1 MLAGTAGT
9 VAGVVL
15 LSGWLLLRT
24 RGDTSSPEALA
35 GPRAAAS
42 LPVST
47 PSPDRPEGLRDVL
60 TGVSFP
66 YPGPRWDDEPLPGPH
81 NAAVV
86 ADHWACEY
94 DRCYHGMI
102 ASGGPVAGTDLRAF
116 ALREGDEL
124 HVKYVGK
131 LRTETRLASAATT
144 VAGHPAWQARWRV
157 VPADP
162 DGPAATAWLLAIDGG
177 GGKYDWIYG
186 VVDDGDP
193 NLTPSTFDTVLRT
206 IAISRR

>member
-1 MLAGTAGT
+1 MRGWCGSRGVGCRTVGVEGRERERAYGAGVERERSWPTFVLAGTAGT

-66 YPGPRWDDEPLPGPH
+66 CPGPRWDDEPLPGPH

-102 ASGGPVAGTDLRAF
+102 ASGGPVAGADLRAF

-124 HVKYVGK
+124 HVK
-131 LRTETRLASAATT
+131 
-144 VAGHPAWQARWRV
+144 
-157 VPADP
+157 
-162 DGPAATAWLLAIDGG
+162 
-177 GGKYDWIYG
+177 
-186 VVDDGDP
+186 
-193 NLTPSTFDTVLRT
+193 
-206 IAISRR
+206 